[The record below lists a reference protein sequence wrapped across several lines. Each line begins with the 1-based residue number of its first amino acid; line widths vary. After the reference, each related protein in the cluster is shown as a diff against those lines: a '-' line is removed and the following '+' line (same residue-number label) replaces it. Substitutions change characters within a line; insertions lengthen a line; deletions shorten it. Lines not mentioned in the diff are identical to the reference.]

1 MILCSYFL
9 CCFSHSV
16 IFLIFKYFNEVF
28 YSSSLLFNIIQCIP
42 QLIYTLYFWWA
53 IRLFPVWATMN
64 KAVKKL
70 SVLVFT
76 GHMSSLLWDVYVYR
90 NNRLPRWLRLPMQ
103 DTWVWSLG
111 REDLLEEKI
120 ASHSSILA
128 WEIPWREKPGG
139 LPSMGS
145 ERVQHDIA
153 TETTT
158 TKNRVAES

>member
-1 MILCSYFL
+1 MQCYFL
-9 CCFSHSV
+9 CCFFHSV

-28 YSSSLLFNIIQCIP
+28 YFHYYL
-42 QLIYTLYFWWA
+42 TLYSVYHS
-53 IRLFPVWATMN
+53 LFIHYTFNGQLDYFQFGPSMN
-64 KAVKKL
+64 KVVKKL
-70 SVLVFT
+70 SVLVFS
-76 GHMSSLLWDVYVYR
+76 GYMSSLLWDLYVHR
-90 NNRLPRWLRLPMQ
+90 NNRLLRWLSLPMQ

-111 REDLLEEKI
+111 REDHLEEEI

-128 WEIPWREKPGG
+128 WEIPWREKTGG

-145 ERVQHDIA
+145 EIVQHDVA